1 MVETLISLF
10 FFSPAF
16 AIQTC
21 GPNARGSTI
30 SLEMH
35 VIRTQCSCTL
45 IYTQQD
51 INSTSSV
58 VLPWTLPGRVGI
70 WP

>member
-1 MVETLISLF
+1 MVETLISF
-10 FFSPAF
+10 FFFPPEF

-21 GPNARGSTI
+21 GPNTRGSAI
-30 SLEMH
+30 NLKMH
-35 VIRTQCSCTL
+35 VIRTQCFCTL

-58 VLPWTLPGRVGI
+58 VLPWTLPGRAGI
-70 WP
+70 WQ